1 MITVPAEHLLLIVA
15 SLIVANR
22 AFDSTG
28 LRLSRAAY
36 VTVQALNLVAVVGI
50 FISRLDIVS
59 PKLDFAVRTFLM
71 LFVGWHMV
79 RNNES
84 RRLALRA
91 QLEEQ
96 RSREERIAAAE
107 APSTGNSPGSEQ
119 EAGP

>member
-1 MITVPAEHLLLIVA
+1 MITVPAEHLLLGVA

-36 VTVQALNLVAVVGI
+36 ATVQVLNLLAVVGI
-50 FISRLDIVS
+50 FVSRLDIVS

-91 QLEEQ
+91 QLDEQ
-96 RSREERIAAAE
+96 RSRDERTAAAE
-107 APSTGNSPGSEQ
+107 VLPAESPPGSE
-119 EAGP
+119 